1 MTEKKFKNEI
11 SSEELAHL
19 IGCFPSY
26 VDGKFLSR
34 EGNLKLL
41 YKQLFTFLAK
51 NGGKLLINNASIKEL
66 AKEDNKHS
74 LNFVDF
80 YEGKAF
86 KFASKIAGEFES
98 SIDELINTA
107 KNRPLQQMLAIVD
120 SKADADLLEART
132 NNVLVIRQI
141 GNGAYFVCSEKTAD
155 LLLADYSE
163 L

>member
-19 IGCFPSY
+19 IQCYPSY

-34 EGNLKLL
+34 ERNLKLL
-41 YKQLFTFLAK
+41 CNQLFPLLAK
-51 NGGKLLINNASIKEL
+51 NGGVLLINNASIKEL
-66 AKEDNKHS
+66 AKEENKHS

-86 KFASKIAGEFES
+86 KFASKIAGKYESGVDEFIS
-98 SIDELINTA
+98 LA
-107 KNRPLQQMLAIVD
+107 KKYPKTQHLVIVAD
-120 SKADADLLEART
+120 KADADKVDALENAFC
-132 NNVLVIRQI
+132 IRSI
-141 GNGAYFVCSEKTAD
+141 GNAYFACSEKTAG